1 MLFRSRIYL
10 DYADA
15 WAHWLGQEPG
25 RILKTKDGAQ
35 DRVFPGAATPD
46 DAVRKKTE
54 PEVTDRMQPAGPRP
68 EEEAPGETAPEE
80 TQPEA
85 GKPDETAPE
94 ETQPGTGIW
103 GTATPGDAV
112 RRQAKREIQI
122 YRFRTE
128 RKKEN
133 RGI

>member
-1 MLFRSRIYL
+1 M
-10 DYADA
+10 
-15 WAHWLGQEPG
+15 
-25 RILKTKDGAQ
+25 
-35 DRVFPGAATPD
+35 
-46 DAVRKKTE
+46 RKKTE
-54 PEVTDRMQPAGPRP
+54 PEVTDRMQPAGTRP